1 MFPIFNSCAE
11 SLFTNALHNTHIPLS
26 PLQLLV
32 NHPRTD
38 INLKSDGG
46 VTPLIAAVKVVNQ
59 FMVNQ
64 LLKKN
69 VDIGTTD
76 KDGRTAVHWAA
87 MVDNLEALK
96 LLIRQGPDAIKD
108 AQDSKV
114 CVGRHFSVQIY
125 MCRLHVQITYT
136 GQGPKLSLAW
146 LLRTFQLHDL
156 CYWTV
161 YTMIIDKTTHTSLYN
176 TFCSRLGIS
185 IFSM

>member
-1 MFPIFNSCAE
+1 MYVGSLNCIIIQTVLTVVHSTFLCTLVIVFHILLDLCSPII
-11 SLFTNALHNTHIPLS
+11 HISPLS

-114 CVGRHFSVQIY
+114 RDG
-125 MCRLHVQITYT
+125 
-136 GQGPKLSLAW
+136 
-146 LLRTFQLHDL
+146 
-156 CYWTV
+156 
-161 YTMIIDKTTHTSLYN
+161 
-176 TFCSRLGIS
+176 
-185 IFSM
+185 

>member
-1 MFPIFNSCAE
+1 MLDLCSPIPYII
-11 SLFTNALHNTHIPLS
+11 HISPLS

-114 CVGRHFSVQIY
+114 RDGRHCSVHTTCIFRHV
-125 MCRLHVQITYT
+125 MCKQML
-136 GQGPKLSLAW
+136 GPK
-146 LLRTFQLHDL
+146 
-156 CYWTV
+156 V
-161 YTMIIDKTTHTSLYN
+161 
-176 TFCSRLGIS
+176 
-185 IFSM
+185 IFRQIH